1 MKDEDKKKI
10 ENDLI
15 NDEFIPA
22 PIAIVKDLDLNWK
35 KLNINFSKIF
45 FYVKGDIITMYVD
58 IIVNSSS
65 SSMKPQMGV
74 STSIHNKY
82 GPELLRYLK

>member
-15 NDEFIPA
+15 NDEFVPA
-22 PIAIVKDLDLNWK
+22 PIATVKDLDLNWK

-45 FYVKGDIITMYVD
+45 FYVKGDIITM
-58 IIVNSSS
+58 
-65 SSMKPQMGV
+65 
-74 STSIHNKY
+74 
-82 GPELLRYLK
+82 